1 MNDGCAAQRQLYVL
15 GIAQSDIKSI
25 VNKILLFSHTPSA
38 SDEKTEWVMQGMVDY
53 ELDLPE
59 CCWGQFMV
67 EVLGVEV
74 MVWPT
79 IADDDWASDIFL
91 DIWWRCPNT
100 REDCIVD
107 GKIVDQFVDAI
118 GAQNCKMITFTTGEL
133 YLMTPEESVEYADLF
148 VVLHKR

>member
-1 MNDGCAAQRQLYVL
+1 MNDGCPMQRQLYVL
-15 GIAQSDIKSI
+15 GIAQSDIKNI

-79 IADDDWASDIFL
+79 IADDDRASDIFL

-133 YLMTPEESVEYADLF
+133 DLLGPEEPEHADLF
-148 VVLHKR
+148 LVLHKR